1 MKVTKQALKCY
12 AKLIFAAPEKER
24 LNYQR
29 NLAEIQQAMKEE
41 EIIETTFP
49 TYEDHYEFLV
59 IPFCLCNAQST
70 L

>member
-1 MKVTKQALKCY
+1 MNSFSSNFIRGTKLKVTKQVLKCY

-41 EIIETTFP
+41 EIIE
-49 TYEDHYEFLV
+49 HMV
-59 IPFCLCNAQST
+59 
-70 L
+70 